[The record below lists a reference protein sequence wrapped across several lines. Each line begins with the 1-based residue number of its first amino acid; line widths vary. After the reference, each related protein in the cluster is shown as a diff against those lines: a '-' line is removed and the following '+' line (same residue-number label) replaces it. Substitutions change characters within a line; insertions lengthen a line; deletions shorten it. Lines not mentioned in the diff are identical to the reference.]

1 MSRFK
6 EGRRITAALES
17 RNSAELKWAQDY
29 CRMRIGIAVRKDHC
43 KHWTALL
50 RKVESALGSQE

>member
-17 RNSAELKWAQDY
+17 KNSAELKWAQAY
-29 CRMRIGIAVRKDHC
+29 CRMRIKVATRKYSS
-43 KHWTALL
+43 KHWAALL
-50 RKVESALGSQE
+50 RKVDSALEAQ